1 MLEKLIE
8 HQNRSEEKF
17 AKKKT
22 LITSLNYVLA
32 LIIFLSSTMVSAF
45 TFPFRYAY
53 RKIMHKKSVSKVISL
68 ENNDLDSILKAKEPV
83 LLDFW
88 AEWCG
93 PCLMMN
99 KTIDRFADQANN
111 IRVVKINADL
121 NRKLNNRFKVRGLP
135 QFILL
140 KNGKEL
146 RRHAGPMTVQGL
158 NEFCDDIN

>member
-1 MLEKLIE
+1 MLEKLIDF
-8 HQNRSEEKF
+8 QNRSEENF
-17 AKKKT
+17 VKKKT
-22 LITSLNYVLA
+22 LVTTLNYILA
-32 LIIFLSSTMVSAF
+32 LIIFFSSTMISAF
-45 TFPFRYAY
+45 TFPFRYVY
-53 RKIMHKKSVSKVISL
+53 GKVVQKRSVSKVISL
-68 ENNDLDSILKAKEPV
+68 ENNDLDGILKDERPV

-99 KTIDRFADQANN
+99 KTIDKFADQANN
-111 IRVVKINADL
+111 IKIVKINADL

-146 RRHAGPMTVQGL
+146 KRHAGPMTVQGL
-158 NEFCDDIN
+158 NEFCNDID